1 MDGRLEDTD
10 ITSQQSSSVKIPG
23 ASQMLAEEGATG
35 LSSRLYSDS
44 SSRASLV
51 PVPKMKGMTRNT
63 SMNSLMSAPTS
74 RAKGSRLQP
83 KLVSTKSMP
92 TLNISG
98 SQGLLASNR
107 SLVQLN
113 SDVARE
119 DPSAPAIRHPLL
131 QKKRSTASLSNQLTA
146 TRGSFDDDLG
156 SQMTDAMASQMT
168 NGNSFLS
175 NLALTPAQM
184 ANFIDDPGNFLYL
197 STQAGSGGMAYDLCV
212 VEHADINPEDYYTLS
227 CSGLTHFMGNS
238 SDFTPLERWER
249 EYYLFNKMRSI
260 GFFARYRKWK
270 NFVWWKQTV
279 KKSKIGAAAQKINET
294 FFIFLPP
301 LKRALLQI
309 RRLCCDI
316 GMLRLLDVE
325 PEKTYTLET
334 FKEYQSVVQENLT
347 IKLSEFSHDI
357 HNIVRNACDG
367 IVDEFLQSNKIQADH
382 KMTFM
387 ERASLRSEC
396 RKLTRFLRLTDFMV
410 IDMLR
415 DLAQESLEHAVALVK
430 PSYEMPQVI
439 FTEQLEEKDDDA
451 IEAIESLG
459 EKEDDGTDYVPL
471 FTVGA
476 NFDESTGVTITPPV
490 NDFKDA
496 FQEIILQSLKVISI
510 PERVLSHEELA
521 AYIMVENSEGDEV
534 AREETP
540 VVDVVST
547 DEKFELTAQQI
558 YIALDDAMGVVESY
572 VDIFS
577 PYLEKFK
584 DNAEFVEN
592 VHERYA
598 VIDLD
603 FYRSELEK
611 YSGMAANFDQIPASA
626 KVNIFSVDSWSLKI
640 LLMPSPLLCIE
651 VLKKLLPELIEGHA
665 KSLDNDI
672 DEILPLVR
680 KPTKETEGFIARKKA
695 VEVAIA
701 KMDEYKDR
709 KELIDKMVSLVA
721 ENGWVLSDERKH
733 HVNMIVQNINGLENG
748 MASFESTSEDDL
760 AKCISDVNAEVPV
773 LTKKMNDLRGELEIS
788 MVADVDESV
797 VNVLAFLEQKEE
809 VMLAYKSRS
818 EKLEEFQTILG
829 QDISEYEILEE
840 VQADLT
846 IKLKLW
852 NAVQEWET
860 SVGQWEATELRT
872 IDQAALEKKVMQ
884 MKKTCNQATKNLP
897 SNPVG
902 PALFSKVSKW
912 LPVLPCITDLRNDAL
927 KDRHWDEINALVG
940 FNLKEDVGFT
950 VGDLIKKE
958 VTKYQD
964 EISNIATTG
973 VQETVLE
980 EMMEKVTNMWKDAI
994 LNCDGYKT
1002 ETVKDLYI
1010 LGDVSEIL
1018 QNLDESLVIINT
1030 VLGSRFVGGIRDF
1043 VEKWRHDLMLFQETL
1058 DEWLACQRSWIY
1070 LETIFCSADIVRQ
1083 LPAAAKMF
1091 QAVDKSWRHLM
1102 KTTADEPEAVKAGIV
1117 HGRKQLFESHNHT
1130 LDKIAKS
1137 LEEYLETKR
1146 ARFPR
1151 FYFLSNEDLLDI
1163 LSKSKDPLAVIPH
1176 LPKCYDAL
1184 NKFEFENGIDIV
1196 AIKDGN
1202 KQPERIELKKQCK
1215 ARGNV
1220 EDWLMNAENVVKGV
1234 LHGLLKAGLL
1244 DYPNHERQVWLK
1256 LHPGQVVATVAQMT
1270 WASETEK
1277 AIRGEQED
1285 PESLKRWLDVYEGY
1299 LVELVNLINS
1309 PLKSLERK
1317 IIIALVTTD
1326 VHAKDIIAELHKDH
1340 IHEVEAFLWQMQ
1352 LRYYWEPVPVDDCI
1366 IRHSDAK
1373 INYGYEYMGATSRL
1387 VITPLTDMCWMTLT
1401 ASYGLKLGGAPAG
1414 PAGTGKTESS
1424 KDLAKAM
1431 AIFCL
1436 VFNCSDQITAVQMG
1450 TLFRGLAQSGVWTCL
1465 DEFNRIDIEVLSVIA
1480 QQMQQLKEGRVMGK
1494 KNINFMGVDIVL
1506 NDHHVIITMNPG
1518 YAGRTELPD
1527 NLQVCFRPVSM
1538 MVPNYALIAEI
1549 MLYAE
1554 GFVKAQFLAR
1564 KMCKL
1569 YILCSEQLSQQP
1581 HYDYG
1586 LRAVKSV
1593 LNMAGGLLRANRDLP
1608 EDLVLIR
1615 ALRDANQPK
1624 FLAQDIPLFQA
1635 IILDLFP
1642 GSEIPPNNYGEFGK
1656 VMHEQLEEN
1665 KLQSGVDDFESKIV
1679 QMFDIFQIRFG
1690 ATLVGPTGSGKSTIW
1705 RILAKTMS
1713 QLRKS
1718 GSDDERYAEVK
1729 FSILNPKCI
1738 TMGELYGEMNQ
1749 LTQEWHD
1756 GLASTIMRGYV
1767 PSTYDGDGVAQ
1778 FRWTVFDGPIDAL
1791 WIENMNTV
1799 LDDNMTLCLANGERI
1814 KLNFEMKC
1822 LFEVNDLSAASPAT
1836 VSRIG
1841 VVYVSP
1847 TDLNWLPTMKTWCA
1861 TKLPEE
1867 TPQGVLDYIIGLVEK
1882 YMEPGLK
1889 WQRKYCKE
1897 YIVTVDVGLTGA
1909 FSFLFQSLFLP
1920 EKNIDFKQDEVKLCK
1935 IAAKIFVF
1943 AFTWAI
1949 GGTITSE
1956 KLEAFDEFARGLF
1969 EEGGLDCGLPP
1980 MLTLYDYFVDTEAND
1995 FKKWDSIIPEFKYSA
2010 DLPYFSLFVPTIDTV
2025 RSSNIMTLMIEQ
2037 QRAVFLTGD
2046 SGTGKT
2052 AMITQLLGKL
2062 EPSKEE
2068 GGLGVNGVFINY
2080 SAQTS
2085 SLVTQMTIESKMERK
2100 KKTLL
2105 GAPVNRK
2112 FVFFVDDVNMP
2123 LVETY
2128 GAQAPVELLRQFLD
2142 QNSCYDRDKLFQKW
2156 FQDTLFFTAAAPPTG
2171 GRSEVTPRFTRHF
2184 NVMCVP
2190 PAADASVALIF
2201 NSILKG
2207 FQQKGWSDEV
2217 KKLTDGIVQGTIDV
2231 YNRISTELLPTP
2243 ARFHYLF
2250 NLRDISKVFQGLLMS
2265 SYRKVNSVEGFGRL
2279 WIHEISRV
2287 FYDRLI
2293 NTIDQA
2299 WFENLVNE
2307 IQGKSIGASF
2317 DMKEIFN
2324 EKPIMFVEFLKPGME
2339 PEDRFYEEAKDVA
2352 QIRKILD
2359 DSLFDYNS
2367 EFPTQMNLVFFTDA
2381 IKHIVRVSRLLR
2393 QPRGNAM
2400 LIGVGG
2406 SGRQSTTRMAAF
2418 IGGMDLV
2425 GVVIVRGYG
2434 LIEFRE
2440 DVKQFMIK
2448 AGVEGKPTV
2457 FLFTE
2462 SQIVVEDM
2470 LEDINNMLN
2479 SGEIPN
2485 LFPQDETDKIVG
2497 DMFPVCKELG
2507 IPETRDNCLATFVRR
2522 SRENLHI
2529 VLAMSPVGDALRI
2542 RCRNFN
2548 ALINCTTVDWFM
2560 KWPEDALVSVAERY
2574 LGDLELPDE
2583 NVRAGIVKM
2592 CSVVHTSVQAQGD
2605 AMMAELR
2612 RRTYVTPKSYLDLI
2626 GLYLAELG
2634 GKQGEVQTKQDQM
2647 IVGVTKLNETNAV
2660 VDGLRDDLKA
2670 LAPILVEKS
2679 ANAEKMLAQVAV
2691 DSAAADEQKAVVEAE
2706 VAVVSKQAAE
2716 VKVVADD
2723 AKKDLDEAMP
2733 ALNSAI
2739 KALDSLKPADLNE
2752 MKGFKTPPSL
2762 VKVTMEAVSI
2772 LLGEAVGKDED
2783 KNWKSSVGI
2792 LQRGGKLLVELKEY
2806 DKDNIPA
2813 EYLKK
2818 LQKYLDRDDFT
2829 PEAVGKQ
2836 SSAAQGMCMWV
2847 RAMDVYSR
2855 VAKEVG
2861 PKRDKLNK
2869 LQADLKVVQDGLAV
2883 KQAALQEVLDRVAE
2897 LQRVCQE
2904 TMDEKDRL
2912 QKESDQTA
2920 IRLKN
2925 AERLTSGLAE
2935 EGVRWKASVEL
2946 LGEEKIDL
2954 IGDVFMSC
2962 AAVSYYGP
2970 FPGNYRDSLI
2980 QLWSSGCVE
2989 NNVPASPK
2997 YSLANTMGNPVTIKD
3012 WQNQG
3017 LPTDEVSTNS
3027 AILVVTGKRWP
3038 LMIDPQG
3045 QANKWLKSMEEKNE
3059 MAMTKMNDI
3068 NLLRTLETCIRN
3080 GKPLMLEDIGESLE
3094 PALEP
3099 VLQRATFK
3107 EGNRLLI
3114 TLGDSN
3120 VDYDEK
3126 FKLYMTTKLPNP
3138 HYLPEICI
3146 KVTIVNF
3153 TVTMPGLEDQLLGA
3167 VVKKERPDV
3176 EERKVRLMLQMAADQ
3191 KKLHEIEADI
3201 LHRLSTAQGNILD
3214 DVELIDTLANSKV
3227 TSTMIKDRV
3236 VESEKTEIEINT
3248 ARESYRL
3255 AATRGSIVYFVI
3267 ADLAAIDPMYQYSLE
3282 FYASLFNR
3290 CLDDSEPSDDVEKRV
3305 QTIIDYST
3313 VTIYANVC
3321 RGLFERHKIL
3331 YSSLLCFMILKQR
3344 GEITE
3349 DEWSLAIRGPGAME
3363 RENMPKNPRPDA
3375 IADQVWDLIY
3385 AAETRVG
3392 FGEEKMPFAN
3402 LCKSITQEWDT
3413 WKAWIDSVDPVR
3425 TPLPAPYDESITKFS
3440 KLIILRCFRDEQLIF
3455 ALQDYVTEKMGKTM
3469 AESPAASMADVYA
3482 DLDNKT
3488 PCILILSKGAD
3499 PTQILVRFAREL
3511 GFGDRLQFIS
3521 LGQGMGPIAAG
3532 LIDRGTKTGDWV
3544 LLQNCMLAKTWMPKL
3559 EDICFDLV
3567 KNSSEN
3573 HEAFRLYLTSMP
3585 APYFPVSVLQGGVKM
3600 TNEPPNG
3607 VRNNVVRSVQSLV
3620 SPEYFE
3626 SCATQP
3632 QLWKKLI
3639 CGLVFFHANVQERRK
3654 FGPLGWNIRY
3664 GFDESDLETTF
3675 KIMKRFLDEQ
3685 DVFPWDAMRYVTA
3698 VINYG
3703 GRVTD
3708 KQDKYCIECILSK
3721 FIHEDIVKDDY
3732 KFSDSGVYFAPP
3744 SGSYEEVIAYFKTLP
3759 DTDEP
3764 EIFGMHS
3771 NANITYNR
3779 NVSVDVMTNILELQ
3793 PRAAGGGA
3801 AKSSDEIVID
3811 ICAEYAE
3818 QVPEQLTDDEA
3829 GETTFVRQ
3837 SNGLFLSLA
3846 TVLQQE
3852 MFKFN
3857 LLSQVMG
3864 RSLRDLQKAIK
3875 GEIVMSTDLDAMYT
3889 ACLNNQL
3896 PPIWTKVSFATLKS
3910 LASWMKDVN
3919 FRVDFMRVWLRNGL
3933 PTAFPLPVFFFPQGF
3948 MTGCLQTYARK
3959 YQVAIDTLNFKFEI
3973 LDKEPPELTEHP
3985 EDGVYCYGIFFEGA
3999 RWDRKKRL
4007 IQPSKPTVMYEE
4019 LPPIHFQPAVEHA
4032 CAKTDFSCPLYKTT
4046 ERKGV
4051 LSTTGMSTNYVVS
4064 IDMPTDIDP
4073 QIWTRAGCAAL
4084 CNLTD

>member
-1 MDGRLEDTD
+1 M
-10 ITSQQSSSVKIPG
+10 
-23 ASQMLAEEGATG
+23 
-35 LSSRLYSDS
+35 
-44 SSRASLV
+44 
-51 PVPKMKGMTRNT
+51 PV
-63 SMNSLMSAPTS
+63 A
-74 RAKGSRLQP
+74 
-83 KLVSTKSMP
+83 
-92 TLNISG
+92 
-98 SQGLLASNR
+98 
-107 SLVQLN
+107 
-113 SDVARE
+113 
-119 DPSAPAIRHPLL
+119 RHPLV
-131 QKKRSTASLSNQLTA
+131 KMRSTKPRAAMQMTIPIG
-146 TRGSFDDDLG
+146 GSFDGELG
-156 SQMTDAMASQMT
+156 SLISEAGSLATA
-168 NGNSFLS
+168 GNSFLS

-197 STQAGSGGMAYDLCV
+197 STRAGSGGMAYDLSV
-212 VEHADINPEDYYTLS
+212 VEHADIDPEDYYTLS
-227 CSGLTHFMGNS
+227 CSGLTHFMGNA

-249 EYYLFNKMRSI
+249 EYSLFNKMRSI

-279 KKSKIGAAAQKINET
+279 KKTKIGKAGQKLSET

-301 LKRALLQI
+301 LNRALLQI
-309 RRLCCDI
+309 RRKCCDI

-325 PEKTYTLET
+325 TGKTYSLQS
-334 FKEYQSVVQENLT
+334 FIEYQSVIQENLT
-347 IKLSEFSHDI
+347 VKLSEFSHEI
-357 HNIVRNACDG
+357 HNTVRNACDG
-367 IVDEFLQSNKIQADH
+367 IVDEFLQANKIQADH

-415 DLAQESLEHAVALVK
+415 DLAQESVEHALALVK
-430 PSYEMPQVI
+430 PCYPMPQVI
-439 FTEQLEEKDDDA
+439 FTEQVKEKEEDVIQA
-451 IEAIESLG
+451 IEDLG
-459 EKEDDGTDYVPL
+459 EKVDDGTGYTPL
-471 FTVGA
+471 FSVAA
-476 NFDESTGVTITPPV
+476 NYTQKDGMLIAPPAQ
-490 NDFKDA
+490 DFKEA
-496 FQEIILQSLKVISI
+496 FKEIIVQSLKVISI

-521 AYIMVENSEGDEV
+521 AYIMVENSEGDDV
-534 AREETP
+534 AQEDTP
-540 VVDVVST
+540 VVDLVST
-547 DEKFELTAQQI
+547 DEKFEATAQEI
-558 YIALDDAMGVVESY
+558 YIALDKAMGVVESY
-572 VDIFS
+572 VEVFD
-577 PYLEKFK
+577 PYLTTFNE
-584 DNAEFVEN
+584 NSEFVDN
-592 VHERYA
+592 VHERYKA
-598 VIDLD
+598 VDLD
-603 FYRSELEK
+603 FYRSELKK
-611 YSGMAANFDQIPASA
+611 YGGMATTFNEIPATA
-626 KVNIFSVDSWSLKI
+626 KVDIFSVDSWSLKV
-640 LLMPSPLLCIE
+640 LLIPSPLLCIE
-651 VLKKLLPELIEGHA
+651 VLKNLLPTLIGEHA
-665 KSLDNDI
+665 TSLDADI
-672 DEILPLVR
+672 SEILPIIR
-680 KPTKETEGFIARKKA
+680 KPTKDTEAYILRKKT
-695 VEVAIA
+695 VELAIQS
-701 KMDEYKDR
+701 MDTYKER
-709 KELIDKMVSLVA
+709 KELIDKMVLLVA
-721 ENGWVLSDERKH
+721 ENGWVLLDDIKH
-733 HVNMIVQNINGLENG
+733 HVNMIVQNIHALDNGL
-748 MASFESTSEDDL
+748 ASFESTCEDDL
-760 AKCISDVNAEVPV
+760 AKCIADVTAEVPI
-773 LTKKMNDLRGELEIS
+773 LTKKMNDLRGELEVNL
-788 MVADVDESV
+788 VADTEQSPD
-797 VNVLAFLEQKEE
+797 NVLAFLEHKEE
-809 VMLAYKSRS
+809 TMIAQKKRS
-818 EKLEEFQTILG
+818 ELLQDFQATLG

-840 VQADLT
+840 VQADLN

-852 NAVQEWET
+852 RAVKEWDSVVGEWET
-860 SVGQWEATELRT
+860 TELKA
-872 IDQAALEKKVMQ
+872 IDQGALEKKVMV
-884 MKKTCNQATKNLP
+884 MKKTCNQASKTLL

-902 PALFSKVSKW
+902 PALNAKVAKW
-912 LPVLPCITDLRNDAL
+912 LPVLPCITDLRNEAL
-927 KDRHWDEINALVG
+927 KDRHWEDINNLVG
-940 FNLKEDVGFT
+940 FNVQEDITFT
-950 VGDLIKKE
+950 VGDLIGKE
-958 VTKYQD
+958 VTKHQD
-964 EISNIATTG
+964 EISNIATTA
-973 VQETVLE
+973 VQERVLE
-980 EMMEKVTNMWKDAI
+980 EMMSKVTGMWIDAE
-994 LNCDGYKT
+994 LDCAPYK
-1002 ETVKDLYI
+1002 EEQVKDLYI
-1010 LGDVSEIL
+1010 LGDVSEIIT
-1018 QNLDESLVIINT
+1018 NLDESLVTINT

-1058 DEWLACQRSWIY
+1058 DEWLALQRSWIY
-1070 LETIFCSADIVRQ
+1070 LETIFSSADIVRQ
-1083 LPAAAKMF
+1083 LPAAAKQF

-1102 KTTADEPEAVKAGIV
+1102 KVTAEEPAAVKSGTI
-1117 HGRKQLFESHNHT
+1117 HGRKELFQSHNHT
-1130 LDKIAKS
+1130 LDKVAKS

-1163 LSKSKDPLAVIPH
+1163 LSKSKDPLAVLPH
-1176 LPKCYDAL
+1176 LPKCYEAL
-1184 NKFEFENGIDIV
+1184 NKFEFANGIDII

-1220 EDWLMNAENVVKGV
+1220 EDWLANAENVVKNV
-1234 LHGLLKAGLL
+1234 LHGLLKTGLL
-1244 DYPNHERQVWLK
+1244 DYPNHLRHEWLK

-1270 WASETEK
+1270 WAAQTEESIVK
-1277 AIRGEQED
+1277 EQTT
-1285 PESLKRWLDVYEGY
+1285 PGAMNNWLEEYKEY
-1299 LVELVNLINS
+1299 LVQLVTLINS

-1317 IIIALVTTD
+1317 VIIALVTTD
-1326 VHAKDIIAELHKDH
+1326 VHAKDIIDILNKDK
-1340 IHEVEAFLWQMQ
+1340 IHDVAAFTWQMQ
-1352 LRYYWEPVPVDDCI
+1352 LRYYWEPAPTDDCI
-1366 IRHSDAK
+1366 IKHSDARIK
-1373 INYGYEYMGATSRL
+1373 YGYEYMGATSRL

-1436 VFNCSDQITAVQMG
+1436 VFNCSDQITVAQMG
-1450 TLFRGLAQSGVWTCL
+1450 TLFRGLAQAGVWTCL

-1480 QQMQQLKEGRVMGK
+1480 QQMQQLKEGRIMGK
-1494 KNINFMGVDIVL
+1494 STINFMGVDIIL

-1554 GFVKAQFLAR
+1554 GFVKAGFLAR

-1593 LNMAGGLLRANRDLP
+1593 LNMAGGLLRNNRDLP

-1624 FLAQDIPLFQA
+1624 FLAQDIPLFRA

-1642 GSEIPPNNYGEFGK
+1642 GAEIPPNDYGEFGT
-1656 VMHEQLEEN
+1656 VMHEQLEEQN
-1665 KLQSGVDDFESKIV
+1665 LQSVDAFEGKIV

-1705 RILAKTMS
+1705 RVLAQTMS
-1713 QLRKS
+1713 KLRQS
-1718 GSDDERYAEVK
+1718 GSNDERYAEVI

-1738 TMGELYGEMNQ
+1738 TMGELYGEMNT

-1767 PSTYDGDGVAQ
+1767 PSTYDKNGIAQ

-1822 LFEVNDLSAASPAT
+1822 LFEVNDLAVASPAT

-1847 TDLNWLPTMKTWCA
+1847 TDLNWWPTMQTWVA
-1861 TKLPEE
+1861 TKLPKD
-1867 TPQGVLDYIIGLVEK
+1867 TPQSVRDYILGLVEK
-1882 YMEPGLK
+1882 YMDAGIK
-1889 WQRKYCKE
+1889 WQRKFCKE
-1897 YIVTVDVGLTGA
+1897 YIATVNVGLTGA
-1909 FSFLFQSLFLP
+1909 FSFLFQSMFLP
-1920 EKNIDFKQDEVKLCK
+1920 EKKIVFDQDEGYLCK
-1935 IAAKIFVF
+1935 IAAKIFAF

-1949 GGTITSE
+1949 GGTITAA
-1956 KLEAFDEFARGLF
+1956 KLEAFDEFVRSLF
-1969 EEGGLDCGLPP
+1969 DEGGLDCGMPP
-1980 MLTLYDYFVDTEAND
+1980 MLTVFDYFVDLEANE
-1995 FKKWDSIIPEFKYSA
+1995 FKRWESIVPEFKYST
-2010 DLPYFSLFVPTIDTV
+2010 DLPFFSLFVPTIDTV
-2025 RSSNIMTLMIEQ
+2025 RFSTIMTLMIEQ

-2052 AMITQLLGKL
+2052 AIITQLLQKL
-2062 EPSKEE
+2062 EPTSAE
-2068 GGLGVNGVFINY
+2068 GGLGVNALFISY

-2085 SLVTQMTIESKMERK
+2085 SLVTQCTIEGKMERK

-2112 FVFFVDDVNMP
+2112 VVIFIDDVNMP

-2128 GAQAPVELLRQFLD
+2128 GAQAPVELMRQFLD
-2142 QNSCYDRDKLFQKW
+2142 HNSFFDRDKLFQKW
-2156 FQDTLFFTAAAPPTG
+2156 FQDTMCFTAAAPPGG
-2171 GRSEVTPRFTRHF
+2171 GRSPVTPRFTRHF
-2184 NVMCVP
+2184 NVLCVP
-2190 PAADASVALIF
+2190 PAADASKALIF
-2201 NSILKG
+2201 SSILKG
-2207 FQQKGWSDEV
+2207 FLVKGYLEDV
-2217 KKLTDGIVQGTIDV
+2217 KKMVGGIVQGTIDV
-2231 YNRISTELLPTP
+2231 YNRISAELLPTP

-2250 NLRDISKVFQGLLMS
+2250 NLRDISKVFQGLLMV
-2265 SYRKVNSVEGFGRL
+2265 SYRKVNTVDSFARL

-2287 FYDRLI
+2287 FYDRLV
-2293 NTIDQA
+2293 NVEDQQ
-2299 WFENLVNE
+2299 WFEALVGE
-2307 IQGKSIGASF
+2307 LQGKSVGTSF
-2317 DMKEIFN
+2317 DADEIFN

-2339 PEDRFYEEAKDVA
+2339 PEDRFYEEAKDVV
-2352 QIRKILD
+2352 QLRKLLD

-2381 IKHIVRVSRLLR
+2381 IKHVVRVSRLLR

-2418 IGGMDLV
+2418 VGGMDLV

-2434 LIEFRE
+2434 LNEFRE
-2440 DVKQFMIK
+2440 DMKQFMIS

-2462 SQIVVEDM
+2462 SQIVLEDM

-2485 LFPQDETDKIVG
+2485 LYPQDELDKIVG
-2497 DMFPVCKELG
+2497 DMFPICKELG
-2507 IPETRDNCLATFVRR
+2507 IPETRDSCLTTFVRR

-2548 ALINCTTVDWFM
+2548 ALINCCTVDWFM
-2560 KWPEDALVSVAERY
+2560 KWPEEALVSVAQRY

-2583 NVRAGIVKM
+2583 DVCAGIVKM
-2592 CSVVHTSVQAQGD
+2592 CSVVHTSVQEQGD
-2605 AMMAELR
+2605 VMMAELR

-2634 GKQGEVQTKQDQM
+2634 GKQSDVQTKQDQM

-2670 LAPILVEKS
+2670 LAPVLVEKS
-2679 ANAEKMLAQVAV
+2679 AAAEKMLAQVAI
-2691 DSAAADEQKAVVEAE
+2691 DSAEADAQKEVVEAE
-2706 VAVVSKQAAE
+2706 VAIVSKQAAD
-2716 VKVVADD
+2716 VQVVADD
-2723 AKKDLDEAMP
+2723 AQKDLDLAMP
-2733 ALNSAI
+2733 ALSNAV
-2739 KALDSLKPADLNE
+2739 KALDSLKPGDLNE
-2752 MKGFKTPPSL
+2752 MKGFAKPPPL
-2762 VKVTMEAVSI
+2762 VMVTMEAVSI
-2772 LLGEAVGKDED
+2772 LLGEKLGKDEL
-2783 KNWKSSVGI
+2783 KNWKQSQGI
-2792 LQRGGKLLVELKEY
+2792 LQRGSKLLDELKGY
-2806 DKDNIPA
+2806 DKDNIPQD
-2813 EYLKK
+2813 YLKK
-2818 LQKYLDRDDFT
+2818 LQPFLEREDFT
-2829 PEAVGKQ
+2829 PDAVGKQ
-2836 SSAAQGMCMWV
+2836 SLAAKGMCMWV

-2855 VAKEVG
+2855 VAKEVE
-2861 PKRDKLNK
+2861 PKKQKLAK
-2869 LQADLKVVQDGLAV
+2869 LKADLKVVQDGLVV
-2883 KQAALQEVLDRVAE
+2883 KQSALQEVLDKVAE
-2897 LQRVCQE
+2897 LQRLCQE

-2920 IRLKN
+2920 IRLTN

-2935 EGVRWKASVEL
+2935 EGVRWKETVEI
-2946 LGEEKIDL
+2946 LGKAKVDL

-2962 AAVSYYGP
+2962 AAISYYGP
-2970 FPGNYRDSLI
+2970 FPGNYRTKLVET
-2980 QLWSSGCVE
+2980 WSSGCSKTS
-2989 NNVPASPK
+2989 VPASEK

-3045 QANKWLKSMEEKNE
+3045 QANKWLKNLEEKND
-3059 MAMTKMNDI
+3059 MQMTKMNDI
-3068 NLLRTLETCIRN
+3068 NLLRTLESCIRV
-3080 GKPLMLEDIGESLE
+3080 GKPLMLEDIGETLE

-3107 EGNRLLI
+3107 EGNRILI
-3114 TLGDSN
+3114 TLGDTN
-3120 VDYDEK
+3120 VDYDPN

-3167 VVKKERPDV
+3167 VVSKERPDV
-3176 EERKVRLMLQMAADQ
+3176 EERKVRLMLQMAADA

-3201 LHRLSTAQGNILD
+3201 LHRLSTATGNILD
-3214 DVELIDTLANSKV
+3214 DVDLIDTLANSKI
-3227 TSTMIKDRV
+3227 TSNMIKDRV
-3236 VESEKTEIEINT
+3236 VEAEKTEIEINT
-3248 ARESYRL
+3248 ARESYRD
-3255 AATRGSIVYFVI
+3255 AATRGSIIYFVI
-3267 ADLAAIDPMYQYSLE
+3267 ADLGSIDPMYQYSLE
-3282 FYASLFNR
+3282 FYANLFNR
-3290 CLDDSEPSDDVEKRV
+3290 CIDDSEASSDVSQRV
-3305 QTIIDYST
+3305 QTIIDYAT

-3331 YSSLLCFMILKQR
+3331 FSSLLCFMILKQR
-3344 GEITE
+3344 GEITG

-3363 RENMPKNPRPDA
+3363 RNNMPPNPRPE
-3375 IADQVWDLIY
+3375 IIPDQIWDLIY

-3392 FGEEKMPFAN
+3392 FADGSLPFAK
-3402 LCKSITQEWDT
+3402 LCGSIANQWDR
-3413 WKAWIDSVDPVR
+3413 WKKWIDSEDPVR
-3425 TPLPAPYDESITKFS
+3425 TPVPAPYDESITKFS
-3440 KLIILRCFRDEQLIF
+3440 KLILLRCFRDEQLIF
-3455 ALQDYVTEKMGKTM
+3455 ALQDYVAEKMGKTM
-3469 AESPAASMADVYA
+3469 AESPAATMADVYK

-3499 PTQILVRFAREL
+3499 PTQILVRFARQL

-3521 LGQGMGPIAAG
+3521 LGQGMGPVAVG

-3544 LLQNCMLAKTWMPKL
+3544 LLQNCMLAKSWMPAL

-3567 KNSSEN
+3567 KNSGDN
-3573 HEAFRLYLTSMP
+3573 HEAFRLFLTSMP

-3607 VRNNVVRSVQSLV
+3607 VRNNVLRSIASLV
-3620 SPEYFE
+3620 SPEYYE
-3626 SCATQP
+3626 SCESQP
-3632 QLWKKLI
+3632 VLWKKLI
-3639 CGLVFFHANVQERRK
+3639 SGLVFFHANVQERRK
-3654 FGPLGWNIRY
+3654 FGPLGWNILY

-3685 DVFPWDAMRYVTA
+3685 ETFPWDAMRYVTA

-3721 FIHEDIVKDDY
+3721 FIHEDIIKDEY
-3732 KFSDSGVYFAPP
+3732 KFSESGTYFAPTA
-3744 SGSYEEVIAYFKTLP
+3744 GSHEDMLAYFKILP
-3759 DTDEP
+3759 DSDDP

-3779 NVSVDVMTNILELQ
+3779 NVSTDVMTNILELQ
-3793 PRAAGGGA
+3793 PRASGGSS

-3811 ICAEYAE
+3811 ICAQYAE
-3818 QVPEQLTDDEA
+3818 QVPRQLTDDEA
-3829 GETTFVRQ
+3829 GETTFVLQ
-3837 SNGLFLSLA
+3837 PNGLFLSLA
-3846 TVLQQE
+3846 IVLQQE
-3852 MFKFN
+3852 MVKFN
-3857 LLSQVMG
+3857 RLSGVMG
-3864 RSLRDLQKAIK
+3864 RSLQDLQKAIR
-3875 GEIVMSTDLDAMYT
+3875 GEIVMSNDLDAMYT

-3919 FRVDFMRVWLRNGL
+3919 FRVNFMRVWLQEGL
-3933 PTAFPLPVFFFPQGF
+3933 PTVFPLPVFFFPQGF

-3959 YQVAIDTLNFKFEI
+3959 YQVAIDTLNFMFEI
-3973 LDKEPPELTEHP
+3973 LEKEPEELTEHP
-3985 EDGVYCYGIFFEGA
+3985 EDGVFCYGIYFEGA
-3999 RWDRKKRL
+3999 RWDRAKRL

-4019 LPPIHFQPAVEHA
+4019 LPPIHFQPAVEHV
-4032 CAKTDFSCPLYKTT
+4032 CAKTDFACPLYKTT

-4073 QIWTRAGCAAL
+4073 QIWTRAGCASL